1 MVNNPASVRILY
13 VCAALVIV
21 IAGIKAAAVVII
33 PLLLSIFLAI
43 ISLPILASLQKRG
56 FSTAIA
62 VLSIVSLLFFVGL
75 LLTLLITS
83 SIDAFMQALPEYQQR
98 LRLLAASILAWIE
111 GFGFLNINLPRE
123 QLLGLIDPGKVM
135 QLAGGILSGVGN
147 VLTNTFMIGLTVIFI
162 LFEAAGFSDKL
173 RIALGGDVEKLQPF
187 TRFANSLQHYMLI
200 KTGVS
205 LLTGI
210 AVATALFALGI
221 DFALLWGVLA
231 FLLNYIPN
239 IGSIM
244 AALPAVL
251 LALVQIGIM
260 SALLTAGVF
269 ILVNVIIGN
278 IIEPRLMGKGLGL
291 SVMVVFIS
299 LLFWGWMLGPVGMLL
314 SVPLTMTVK
323 IALETDPHTHW
334 LSILLGPEKE
344 ALP

>member
-1 MVNNPASVRILY
+1 MANNPASVRILY
-13 VCAALVIV
+13 ACAALVIV

-43 ISLPILASLQKRG
+43 ISLPILASLQKHG
-56 FSTAIA
+56 ISTAIA

-111 GFGFLNINLPRE
+111 GFGFLNLNLPRE

-187 TRFANSLQHYMLI
+187 NRFATSLQHYMLI

-210 AVATALFALGI
+210 AVATALFALDI

-323 IALETDPHTHW
+323 IALETDPHTNW
-334 LSILLGPEKE
+334 LAILLGPEKE